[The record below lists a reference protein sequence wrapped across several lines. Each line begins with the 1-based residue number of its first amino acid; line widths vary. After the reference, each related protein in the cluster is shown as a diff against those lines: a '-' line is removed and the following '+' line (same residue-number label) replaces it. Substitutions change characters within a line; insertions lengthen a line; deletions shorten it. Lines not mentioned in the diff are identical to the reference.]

1 MFRKGIEMK
10 KKIVTGLIVLVVI
23 VGLIWTA
30 QILVNNFEILQ
41 FMKSLHGG

>member
-1 MFRKGIEMK
+1 MFKKDVEMK
-10 KKIVTGLIVLVVI
+10 KKIVTGLILVVVI

-30 QILVNNFEILQ
+30 QILVNKFDILQ

>member
-1 MFRKGIEMK
+1 MFRKDVEMK
-10 KKIVTGLIVLVVI
+10 KKIVTGLIVVVVI

-30 QILVNNFEILQ
+30 QVLVSNFDILQ